1 VAPNPFAFLNPKEV
15 RMNRWPELSKGAFIS
30 VVVCAIV
37 VVVLCLVF
45 GPKPESVPSPAKI
58 DWKPR

>member
-1 VAPNPFAFLNPKEV
+1 
-15 RMNRWPELSKGAFIS
+15 MNRWPELSKGAFIS